1 MRFDTIIRNGTIVTA
16 TDTYAGD
23 VGITNGLITAI
34 GKDLPI
40 ENADKII
47 DAKDGL
53 VIPGGIDVHTHLD
66 MPFGGTTSADDFET
80 GTIAAAFGG
89 TTTLIDFAIQYK
101 GQTLRHAFDTWMQK
115 AHSKA
120 VTDYA
125 FHCIITDLGS
135 AQLEEMGQLVREGVT
150 SFKLFMAYPGVFMLD
165 DASIFR
171 AMRQAAKHSG
181 LICMHAENGGAIDV
195 IVQQALAEEKRAPKY
210 HALTRPTTAEAEATS
225 RAIALAEM
233 AGAPVY
239 IVHLSCNEALEKV
252 REARDRGLPAYAET
266 CPQYLYLSLENMEAP
281 GFEGAKY
288 VFTPPLREKW
298 HQEKLWQGLAR
309 DTLQV
314 VSTDHCP
321 FCFKEQKELGKD
333 DFTKIPNGGPGIE
346 HRLSLIY
353 TGGVHGKHFSPN
365 RFVQLVSTAP
375 AKLFGL
381 YPRKGTIAVGSDA
394 DLVIFCPTAETK
406 SGAKTHHM
414 RVDYSMFEGI
424 RVKGVTK
431 TVLSRGRVII
441 DDGKFTGRAGAGEFL
456 RRQTYSGAGERAF
469 LTRRGVD
476 KPG

>member
-1 MRFDTIIRNGTIVTA
+1 MGFDTIIGNGSVVTA
-16 TDTYAGD
+16 TDSYLAD
-23 VGITNGLITAI
+23 VAIADGKIVAI
-34 GKDLPI
+34 GKDLPRQ
-40 ENADKII
+40 NATKILE
-47 DAKDGL
+47 ASGKYVL
-53 VIPGGIDVHTHLD
+53 PGGIDVHTHLD

-101 GQTLRHAFDTWMQK
+101 GQTLRQAFDTWMKK
-115 AHSKA
+115 AHDKA
-120 VTDYA
+120 VADYA
-125 FHCIITDLGS
+125 FHCIITDLGA
-135 AQLEEMGQLVREGVT
+135 AQLEEMGQLIREGVT

-165 DASIFR
+165 DATIFR
-171 AMRQAAKHSG
+171 AMSQAAKYSG

-195 IVQQALAEEKRAPKY
+195 IVQKALAEGKRAPKY

-266 CPQYLYLSLENMEAP
+266 CPQYLYLSLDNFDAP

-321 FCFKEQKELGKD
+321 FCFKEQKELGRD

-353 TGGVHGKHFSPN
+353 TGGVHGKRFSAN
-365 RFVQLVSTAP
+365 RFVELVSTTP

-394 DLVIFCPTAETK
+394 DLVIFDPKRKHTI
-406 SGAKTHHM
+406 SAKTHHM

-424 RVKGVTK
+424 QVTGMPDV
-431 TVLSRGRVII
+431 VLSRGRVVVE
-441 DDGKFTGRAGAGEFL
+441 GEKFLGRAGQGEFL
-456 RRQTYSGAGERAF
+456 RRSTYSQVNG
-469 LTRRGVD
+469 
-476 KPG
+476 

>member
-1 MRFDTIIRNGTIVTA
+1 MRFDSVIRNGTIVTA
-16 TDTYAGD
+16 TDTYVAD
-23 VGITNGLITAI
+23 IGIADEKISAI
-34 GKDLPI
+34 AAQLPA
-40 ENADKII
+40 ENAARMI
-47 DAKDGL
+47 DASGL
-53 VIPGGIDVHTHLD
+53 LVLPGGIDVHTHLD
-66 MPFGGTTSADDFET
+66 MPFGGTTSADDFAT
-80 GTIAAAFGG
+80 GTTAAAFGG

-115 AHSKA
+115 AQGKA

-135 AQLEEMGQLVREGVT
+135 AQLEEMTQLIREGVT

-171 AMRQAAKHSG
+171 AMSQAADQAG
-181 LICMHAENGGAIDV
+181 FICMHAENGGAIDV
-195 IVQQALAEEKRAPKY
+195 IVQKALAQGKRAPKY

-233 AGAPVY
+233 AGCPVY

-252 REARDRGLPAYAET
+252 REARDRGLPVFAET
-266 CPQYLYLSLENMEAP
+266 CPQYLYLSLENMDVP
-281 GFEGAKY
+281 GFEAAKY

-298 HQEKLWQGLAR
+298 HQEKLWHGLTH
-309 DTLQV
+309 DHLQV

-333 DFTKIPNGGPGIE
+333 DFTKIPNGGPGVE

-353 TGGVHGKHFSPN
+353 TGGVHGKRFSAN
-365 RFVQLVSTAP
+365 RFVELVSTTP

-381 YPRKGTIAVGSDA
+381 YPRKGTIAVRSDA
-394 DLVIFCPTAETK
+394 DIVLFAPDAEHTI
-406 SGAKTHHM
+406 SAKTHHM

-424 RVKGVTK
+424 KVQGMPK
-431 TVLSRGRVII
+431 TVLSRGHTII
-441 DDGKFTGRAGAGEFL
+441 DNNKFTGRPGAGQFL
-456 RRQTYSGAGERAF
+456 RRQPYSR
-469 LTRRGVD
+469 V
-476 KPG
+476 

>member
-1 MRFDTIIRNGTIVTA
+1 MRFDTVIRNGTIVTA
-16 TDTYAGD
+16 SDTYSADIGINGD
-23 VGITNGLITAI
+23 KISSIAAQ
-34 GKDLPI
+34 LPV
-40 ENADKII
+40 ENAGRVI
-47 DAKDGL
+47 DASGYL
-53 VIPGGIDVHTHLD
+53 VLPGGIDVHTHLD

-101 GQTLRHAFDTWMQK
+101 GQTLRQAFDTWMRK
-115 AHSKA
+115 AQPKA

-135 AQLEEMGQLVREGVT
+135 AQLEEMGQLIREGVT

-165 DASIFR
+165 DATIFR
-171 AMRQAAKHSG
+171 AMSQAAKHSG

-195 IVQQALAEEKRAPKY
+195 IVRKALAEVKRAPKY

-239 IVHLSCNEALEKV
+239 IVHLSCNDALEKV

-266 CPQYLYLSLENMEAP
+266 CPQYLYLSLEKMDEP

-298 HQEKLWQGLAR
+298 HQEKLWHGLTH
-309 DTLQV
+309 DTLQM

-346 HRLSLIY
+346 HRLSLVY
-353 TGGVHGKHFSPN
+353 TGGVHGKRFSAN

-381 YPRKGTIAVGSDA
+381 FPRKGTIAVGADA
-394 DLVIFCPTAETK
+394 DLVLFDPNQEQVI
-406 SGAKTHHM
+406 SVKTHHM

-424 RVKGVTK
+424 RVKGMPK
-431 TVLSRGRVII
+431 SVLSRGRTII
-441 DDGKFTGRAGAGEFL
+441 ENGKFVGKAGSGEFI
-456 RRQTYSGAGERAF
+456 RRQTYSG
-469 LTRRGVD
+469 V
-476 KPG
+476 